1 MQETRRK
8 LRSAQASLM
17 ESEQERDRRMKLM
30 RKTHKTTMAN
40 KQHLIEDLQD
50 IIVDRDRV
58 IRQLE
63 GGGAEGVVNNKV
75 SVSISILL
83 LLSYLVQLSSCDPLH
98 QLVQRISLLHSENSS
113 LTGQYEEAMDR
124 LQHALRDKERLE
136 DELVVYRETP
146 LTVSTLVCVCV
157 CLCVCLSQWSTLSL
171 TVATPQVPYGSAV
184 QQATG

>member
-75 SVSISILL
+75 SVSTSALL
-83 LLSYLVQLSSCDPLH
+83 LLSYLVQSSCDLH

-146 LTVSTLVCVCV
+146 LTVSTLASTGVCV
-157 CLCVCLSQWSTLSL
+157 
-171 TVATPQVPYGSAV
+171 
-184 QQATG
+184 

>member
-75 SVSISILL
+75 SV
-83 LLSYLVQLSSCDPLH
+83 
-98 QLVQRISLLHSENSS
+98 
-113 LTGQYEEAMDR
+113 
-124 LQHALRDKERLE
+124 
-136 DELVVYRETP
+136 
-146 LTVSTLVCVCV
+146 
-157 CLCVCLSQWSTLSL
+157 
-171 TVATPQVPYGSAV
+171 
-184 QQATG
+184 

>member
-75 SVSISILL
+75 SCAVKYNLL
-83 LLSYLVQLSSCDPLH
+83 LTALLSCPVLV
-98 QLVQRISLLHSENSS
+98 I
-113 LTGQYEEAMDR
+113 M
-124 LQHALRDKERLE
+124 
-136 DELVVYRETP
+136 
-146 LTVSTLVCVCV
+146 
-157 CLCVCLSQWSTLSL
+157 
-171 TVATPQVPYGSAV
+171 
-184 QQATG
+184 